1 MKRLPLSLRLAF
13 RELSQ
18 RRAGS
23 LLAAVFLAIPTTA
36 LIVANI
42 VADNSPANTWTWA
55 LTLSLTAS
63 LTFPAALI
71 VTIMVG
77 ANLLVAARRNERMLA
92 LLSSVGAS
100 PGKLFRV
107 VSATGIATGLAASVI
122 SIVLGVP
129 LAWLVLGRVAS
140 VNVVAVIAL
149 ALLAIVLGWLASVV
163 PAIAATSLDTVRIL
177 RDIPKT
183 PRSTWKASR
192 VGRMLVAIGLAMLLV
207 GGVGSFVL
215 QGLFAGQQ
223 QPSWLVG
230 ALGGFASS
238 ALTGFGTLVA
248 LVGILMTLPGAFG
261 VIGRALGRHR
271 LALRLAARDA
281 ERGWSRSVSA
291 GAAVLVTTFLVGSYL
306 TLGGAST
313 ASTVEEYIWSAQ
325 KGQVLVNL
333 IDPGFV
339 DETLH
344 PHPVEN
350 IEAVAAAVEDGLEVT
365 DLRTIHGVQG
375 PFYGFP
381 MEDVE
386 GYSGRQAMAFPPGGL
401 PHPQIAEESAC
412 EVLDPPDWRCA
423 DGAYYDTR
431 MFPLSPIWPTIWV
444 GDAADLRL
452 ILGGEIDQATLA
464 ALDRGDALVFDAQY
478 LSADET
484 VTISWHGPDFVPED
498 EPDEF
503 LPAGDPLRSE
513 TLPGVL
519 VPLDHWLHYGIF
531 VSEDA
536 ADRLGLV
543 TMPARL
549 LGTVPDTIDAE
560 ARTAAIEE
568 IANAADSELW
578 LDAYIE
584 IGPGQP
590 ELSWTIGALMLAG
603 GILLAV
609 ALVAVG
615 LAAVDG
621 RTTQRTLAALGAD
634 PSIRRRMSAWYA
646 LIVVGYPALC
656 GTVFALVAGLISFS
670 SLGSA
675 PAGIPLLELG
685 LLAVGVPLL
694 AAGAAW
700 VVSARPRANRRQR

>member
-13 RELSQ
+13 RDLSQ

-23 LLAAVFLAIPTTA
+23 LLAATFLAIPTIA
-36 LIVANI
+36 LIVSNI
-42 VADNSPANTWTWA
+42 VNTSSPSGTWTWA
-55 LTLSLTAS
+55 ATLSLTAS
-63 LTFPAALI
+63 LTFPVALI

-77 ANLLVAARRNERMLA
+77 ANFLVAARRNERMLA

-100 PGKLFRV
+100 PATLFRV
-107 VSATGIATGLAASVI
+107 VSATGVAIGVLASVI
-122 SIVLGVP
+122 SFVVGVP

-140 VNVVAVIAL
+140 VNIVAVVAL

-163 PAIAATSLDTVRIL
+163 PAIAATSLDTVRVL
-177 RDIPKT
+177 RDIPRTAK
-183 PRSTWKASR
+183 STWKASR
-192 VGRMLVAIGLAMLLV
+192 VGRMLVAIGFAMLV
-207 GGVGSFVL
+207 TGGIGHLLL
-215 QGLFAGQQ
+215 QTLFAGRE
-223 QPSWLVG
+223 QPAWLVG
-230 ALGGFASS
+230 AFGGFASS
-238 ALTGFGTLVA
+238 ALTGFGTIVA

-261 VIGRALGRHR
+261 TIGRALGRRR

-281 ERGWSRSVSA
+281 ERGWGRSVSA
-291 GAAVLVTTFLVGSYL
+291 GAAVLVTTFLIGSYL
-306 TLGGAST
+306 TLGSAST
-313 ASTVEEYIWSAQ
+313 ASTVEQYIWSAQ
-325 KGQVLVNL
+325 EGQVLVNL
-333 IDPGFV
+333 IDPGFM

-350 IEAVAAAVEDGLEVT
+350 IEAVAAAVEEGLGVT
-365 DLRTIHGVQG
+365 DLRTLHGVQG

-381 MEDVE
+381 VEDVE
-386 GYSGRQAMAFPPGGL
+386 GYSGRQAMAFPAGGL
-401 PHPQIAEESAC
+401 PHPQIAEESIC
-412 EVLDPPDWRCA
+412 DVPDSPDWRCA

-444 GDAADLRL
+444 GDAAELDL
-452 ILGGEIDQATLA
+452 ILGGNVDQATRSA
-464 ALDRGDALVFDAQY
+464 FDRGDILVFDAQY
-478 LSADET
+478 LNADET
-484 VTISWHGPDFVPED
+484 VTISWHGPEFVPED
-498 EPDEF
+498 EPGEF
-503 LPAGDPLRSE
+503 LPAGSPLRSE

-531 VSEDA
+531 VSEDT
-536 ADRLGLV
+536 ADRLNLV

-549 LGTVPDTIDAE
+549 LGTVPDAIDAE
-560 ARTAAIEE
+560 ARNAAIEE

-590 ELSWTIGALMLAG
+590 ELSWTVGALLLAG

-615 LAAVDG
+615 LARVEG
-621 RTTQRTLAALGAD
+621 RATQRTLTVLGAE
-634 PSIRRRMSAWYA
+634 PSIRRRTSGWYA

-656 GTVFALVAGLISFS
+656 GTAFALVTGVISSIRFGG
-670 SLGSA
+670 SLA
-675 PAGIPLLELG
+675 AVPVLELV
-685 LLAVGVPLL
+685 LLAVVVPLL

-700 VVSARPRANRRQR
+700 VTPSAALSSFRR